1 MKNILTI
8 ITILISWVT
17 ASAQVTYDKVEI
29 TNENGYQ
36 YIGTHASSA
45 VTKYS
50 NVKDW
55 LYSSIEDFENTI
67 LNDNTR
73 GNSIEFKPEVL
84 YDKSDSKSH
93 YLVATVIV
101 ECRDDKFRVRLEHI
115 RRKTVTST
123 CDYLA
128 LPRDIYKNRSTSMNQ
143 EVKLFDAY
151 RALASKKNLTAD
163 EAKKLKDLKRYAS
176 MTREEVTEKEMKP
189 YIDLQKAI
197 AALVDGIEKAVMG
210 VR

>member
-29 TNENGYQ
+29 TNENSYQ
-36 YIGTHASSA
+36 YIGTFASSA
-45 VTKYS
+45 AAKYS
-50 NVKDW
+50 CVKDW
-55 LYSSIEDFENTI
+55 LYSAIEDFENTI

-84 YDKSDSKSH
+84 YDQSDSKKH
-93 YLVATVIV
+93 YLVATVTV
-101 ECRDDKFRVRLEHI
+101 DCRDDKFRVRLEHI

-128 LPRDIYKNRSTSMNQ
+128 VPRDIYKNRSTSMNQ
-143 EVKLFDAY
+143 EVKMFDTY
-151 RALASKKNLTAD
+151 RALASKRNLTAD
-163 EAKKLKDLKRYAS
+163 EAKKLKELKRYAG

-197 AALVDGIEKAVMG
+197 ATLIEGIENAIKK
-210 VR
+210 